1 MSPVVVDKCYNVIT
15 HYVISSFWWYQYFSF
30 QNIRLKISIQ
40 RLVLWKIM
48 MSQSDHI
55 ERIITSSRRRK
66 MVYRS
71 FFVGLSHGVW
81 IVVSNDKQLTFSLH
95 TFYSHTH
102 THTYTYTSS
111 NGKKGEIDCLTL
123 SLSLLYTHAHA
134 LTLHLYFWQT
144 HTHTHTNR
152 QGEKDWECCVV
163 QLGYF
168 WRVT

>member
-15 HYVISSFWWYQYFSF
+15 HYVISSFWWYQFFSV

-55 ERIITSSRRRK
+55 ERITTLSRRRK

-71 FFVGLSHGVW
+71 FFVGLSHGAW

-95 TFYSHTH
+95 IFYSHAHTH
-102 THTYTYTSS
+102 TRTRTRLQMGRKGRLIVSYSLSLVHTRTRTHSPSLFLTNTHTYTY
-111 NGKKGEIDCLTL
+111 
-123 SLSLLYTHAHA
+123 
-134 LTLHLYFWQT
+134 
-144 HTHTHTNR
+144 
-152 QGEKDWECCVV
+152 
-163 QLGYF
+163 
-168 WRVT
+168 